1 MAESEIAVH
10 HGWVGRQDPPS
21 VAGRSASTD
30 GRRGAKLRIA
40 LRVVMDENL
49 RCVHWDVETRQGD
62 HTRLGALIRP
72 VCDIPFQQGV
82 REALDAAIDQHRRHG
97 PGPFDD

>member
-1 MAESEIAVH
+1 VGGQQSPGVNVGPASIA
-10 HGWVGRQDPPS
+10 GPGS
-21 VAGRSASTD
+21 
-30 GRRGAKLRIA
+30 AKLRIA

-72 VCDIPFQQGV
+72 VCDIPFPQGV